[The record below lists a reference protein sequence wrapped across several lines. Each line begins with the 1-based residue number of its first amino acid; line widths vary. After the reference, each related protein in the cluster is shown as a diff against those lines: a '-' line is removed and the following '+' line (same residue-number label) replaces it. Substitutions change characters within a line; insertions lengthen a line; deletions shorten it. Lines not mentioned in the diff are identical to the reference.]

1 MSKNSP
7 TQQNNIEQIR
17 DLIFGQQMQAYEQKF
32 NELTVEVA
40 EMKRAMNASFDK
52 INKALDSLAADGKH
66 ANSDLLARINDAD
79 NRFKEMLA
87 ATENRLNAL
96 LNQLDDQSAK
106 RDQLADYLVEM
117 GNRLRNGA
125 GATSAVG
132 EVESA
137 ENE

>member
-17 DLIFGQQMQAYEQKF
+17 DLIFGQQMQDYQQKF
-32 NELTVEVA
+32 DQLTEEVA
-40 EMKRAMNASFDK
+40 EMKRSTKSSFDK
-52 INKALDSLAADGKH
+52 LNKALDSLAADGKH
-66 ANSDLLARINDAD
+66 ANSDLLARINDTD

-125 GATSAVG
+125 GAASAVG
-132 EVESA
+132 EVEST

>member
-1 MSKNSP
+1 MSKNAMNP
-7 TQQNNIEQIR
+7 QNNIEQIR
-17 DLIFGQQMQAYEQKF
+17 DLIFGQQMQDYQRKF
-32 NELTVEVA
+32 DELTEEVA
-40 EMKRAMNASFDK
+40 EMKRSMNSSFEK
-52 INKALDSLAADGKH
+52 LNKALNSLAADGKH
-66 ANSDLLARINDAD
+66 ASSDLLARINDAD

-96 LNQLDDQSAK
+96 FNQLDDQSAK

-125 GATSAVG
+125 GATSAV
-132 EVESA
+132 EST

>member
-1 MSKNSP
+1 MSKNLA

-17 DLIFGQQMQAYEQKF
+17 DLIFGQQMQDYQRKF
-32 NELTVEVA
+32 DELTEEVA
-40 EMKRAMNASFDK
+40 EMKRSMNSSFEK
-52 INKALDSLAADGKH
+52 LNKALNSLAADGKH
-66 ANSDLLARINDAD
+66 ASSDLLARINDAD

-96 LNQLDDQSAK
+96 FNQLDDQSAK

-125 GATSAVG
+125 GATSAV
-132 EVESA
+132 EST

>member
-17 DLIFGQQMQAYEQKF
+17 DLIFGQQMQDYQQKF
-32 NELTVEVA
+32 DQLTEEVA
-40 EMKRAMNASFDK
+40 EMKRSMNASFEK
-52 INKALDSLAADGKH
+52 INKALDILAADGKH
-66 ANSDLLARINDAD
+66 ANSDLLARINDTD

-125 GATSAVG
+125 GAASAVG
-132 EVESA
+132 EVEST

>member
-1 MSKNSP
+1 MSKNLP

-17 DLIFGQQMQAYEQKF
+17 DLIFGQQMQDYQQKF
-32 NELTVEVA
+32 DQLTEEVA
-40 EMKRAMNASFDK
+40 EMKRSMNASFEK

-66 ANSDLLARINDAD
+66 ANSDLLARINDTD

-125 GATSAVG
+125 GAASAVG

>member
-17 DLIFGQQMQAYEQKF
+17 DLIFGQQMQDYQQKF
-32 NELTVEVA
+32 DQLTEEVA
-40 EMKRAMNASFDK
+40 EMKRSTKSSFDK
-52 INKALDSLAADGKH
+52 LNKALDSLAADGKH
-66 ANSDLLARINDAD
+66 ANSDLLARINDTD

-125 GATSAVG
+125 GAASTVG